1 MNDTTPLVAPKPAA
15 TIILLRNGSSGLEV
29 LILRKA
35 SGKHF
40 ASGALVFPGGKVDAA
55 DTAFAGDIG
64 EDRNELSD
72 LKIAAIREMY
82 EECGIALV
90 RAPGAGKLLD
100 AKGVATHQDTYG
112 NAPILEM
119 ATAVPLGLATDLL
132 VHFAHWIT
140 PPGRPKRFDTHFF
153 VASAPPGQMD
163 PNVDGYEIVEAQW
176 HRPQSLLDD
185 VHAGKVKLVLPT
197 MMNVMKLSE
206 AGNVAAAIA
215 LAQERIITPVTPT
228 RIETPDGER
237 LVIPEEA
244 GYGLTEIPTEFL
256 RSA

>member
-1 MNDTTPLVAPKPAA
+1 MNDTAQPVPPKPAA
-15 TIILLRNGSSGLEV
+15 TIILLRDGNSGLEV

-55 DTAFAGDIG
+55 DAAFAGDIG
-64 EDRNELSD
+64 EKRNELSG

-82 EECGIALV
+82 EECGIALA
-90 RAPGAGKLLD
+90 RIPGTEKLLD
-100 AKGVATHQDTYG
+100 AAGVATHRSTHD

-119 ATAVPLGLATDLL
+119 AAAVPFGLATDRL
-132 VHFAHWIT
+132 VRFAHWIT

-153 VASAPPGQMD
+153 VAAAPSGQMD

-176 HRPQSLLDD
+176 YRPQSLLDD
-185 VHAGKVKLVLPT
+185 VHAGRVKLVLPT

-206 AGNVAAAIA
+206 AGDVAAAIA
-215 LAQERIITPVTPT
+215 LAQTRTIIPVTPT

-237 LVIPEEA
+237 LVIPEAA
-244 GYGLTEIPTEFL
+244 GYGLTEIPAEFL

>member
-1 MNDTTPLVAPKPAA
+1 MNNTAQPVTPKPAA
-15 TIILLRNGSSGLEV
+15 TIILLRDGNSGLEV

-64 EDRNELSD
+64 EERNELSG

-90 RAPGAGKLLD
+90 RAHGAEKLLD
-100 AKGVATHQDTYG
+100 AKDVAAHQDTYD

-119 ATAVPLGLATDLL
+119 AAAVPLGLATDRLMR
-132 VHFAHWIT
+132 FAHWIT

-153 VASAPPGQMD
+153 VASAPSGQME

-176 HRPQSLLDD
+176 HCPQSLLDD

-197 MMNVMKLSE
+197 MMNIMKLSE
-206 AGNVAAAIA
+206 VGDVAAAIA
-215 LAQERIITPVTPT
+215 LAQERIIIPVTPT

-244 GYGLTEIPTEFL
+244 GYGLTEIPAEFL

>member
-1 MNDTTPLVAPKPAA
+1 MNDPAQPVTPKPAA
-15 TIILLRNGSSGLEV
+15 TIILLRDGNSGLEV

-55 DTAFAGDIG
+55 DTAFADNIG
-64 EDRNELSD
+64 EERNELSD

-90 RAPGAGKLLD
+90 REQGIEKLLD
-100 AKGVATHQDTYG
+100 ATGVATYQDTYE
-112 NAPILEM
+112 NASILEM
-119 ATAVPLGLATDLL
+119 AAAVPLGLATDRLT
-132 VHFAHWIT
+132 HFAHWIT

-153 VASAPPGQMD
+153 VAPAPSGQMN
-163 PNVDGYEIVEAQW
+163 PHVDGYEIVEAQW

-197 MMNVMKLSE
+197 MMNIMKLSE
-206 AGNVAAAIA
+206 VGDVAAAIA
-215 LAQERIITPVTPT
+215 LAQERIIIPVTPT

-244 GYGLTEIPTEFL
+244 GYGLTEIPAEFL

>member
-1 MNDTTPLVAPKPAA
+1 MNNTAQPVTPKPAA
-15 TIILLRNGSSGLEV
+15 TIILLRDGNSGLEV

-35 SGKHF
+35 SGEHF

-90 RAPGAGKLLD
+90 RAQGIEKLLD
-100 AKGVATHQDTYG
+100 APGVATYRDTYD

-119 ATAVPLGLATDLL
+119 AAAVPLGLATDRLM
-132 VHFAHWIT
+132 HFAHWIT

-153 VASAPPGQMD
+153 VAPAPSGQMN
-163 PNVDGYEIVEAQW
+163 PTVDGYEIVEAQW

-185 VHAGKVKLVLPT
+185 VHAGKVRLVLPT

-206 AGNVAAAIA
+206 LGDVAAAIA
-215 LAQERIITPVTPT
+215 LAQKRIIIPVTPT
-228 RIETPDGER
+228 RIETPNGER
-237 LVIPEEA
+237 LVIPKEA

>member
-1 MNDTTPLVAPKPAA
+1 MNNTGQPVTPKPAA
-15 TIILLRNGSSGLEV
+15 TIILLRDGNSGLEV

-55 DTAFAGDIG
+55 DTAFNGDIG
-64 EDRNELSD
+64 EERNELSD

-90 RAPGAGKLLD
+90 RVHGAEKLLD
-100 AKGVATHQDTYG
+100 AQDVAAHQDTRERS
-112 NAPILEM
+112 NQKWLRQFPWSH
-119 ATAVPLGLATDLL
+119 TDRLMR
-132 VHFAHWIT
+132 FAHWIT
-140 PPGRPKRFDTHFF
+140 PPGHQSGSTPTSSSHRRRPADGT
-153 VASAPPGQMD
+153 
-163 PNVDGYEIVEAQW
+163 NVDGYEIVEAQW

-185 VHAGKVKLVLPT
+185 VHAGDVKLVLPT
-197 MMNVMKLSE
+197 MMNIMKLSE
-206 AGNVAAAIA
+206 VGDLAAAIA
-215 LAQERIITPVTPT
+215 LAQERIIIPVTPT